1 MSQLTFAH
9 PCSQTSPSALSLLAG
24 AQSRRR
30 ALRTIEGPVRWS
42 IDLQQRGHCSQIKK
56 PLWAVVRRARLRWP
70 LQVPQTDPSVQRA
83 AKQTE
88 VAADPMFDLNY
99 HTAKAKVLLL
109 DVLFLCFGGVG
120 LEVIIHNEFCMS
132 EETRER
138 LSFLVWAQPAQSKW
152 ILKLP

>member
-1 MSQLTFAH
+1 M
-9 PCSQTSPSALSLLAG
+9 
-24 AQSRRR
+24 
-30 ALRTIEGPVRWS
+30 
-42 IDLQQRGHCSQIKK
+42 
-56 PLWAVVRRARLRWP
+56 RRARLRWP

-99 HTAKAKVLLL
+99 HTAKGKVLLL

-138 LSFLVWAQPAQSKW
+138 LSFLV
-152 ILKLP
+152 